1 MGGFAF
7 YGSYYD
13 GTRKSLF
20 EISTDPS
27 CIFEVPD
34 FEGLI
39 YIQEPLPHT
48 ITDITEDHILDR
60 AGSSSLSKGVLIV
73 QVGWFCT
80 SCASRPFQGLPL
92 SLLEVST
99 AAHAF
104 CTILT
109 ETYQCSHAYLT

>member
-1 MGGFAF
+1 MVIEQRGYSQIKRTPQPHFGLVHAFYAIMGGFAF

-39 YIQEPLPHT
+39 YIMEHFPHI

-60 AGSSSLSKGVLIV
+60 AASSSLTKGVLIV
-73 QVGWFCT
+73 QLGWFCT

-92 SLLEVST
+92 
-99 AAHAF
+99 
-104 CTILT
+104 
-109 ETYQCSHAYLT
+109 